1 MTIESRVAAVVAK
14 WCQAD
19 PAELGPET
27 RLDDLD
33 LDSLSRLETAL
44 GLQREFRVAIDDT
57 RMNDAETI
65 ADVIGIVETSPAKAG
80 DPDAL

>member
-1 MTIESRVAAVVAK
+1 MTTAARVAAVVAK
-14 WCQAD
+14 WCQASPEELT
-19 PAELGPET
+19 PAT

-65 ADVIGIVETSPAKAG
+65 ADVIDIVETSPPKTG
-80 DPDAL
+80 DPEAF

>member
-1 MTIESRVAAVVAK
+1 MTTAARVAAVVAK
-14 WCQAD
+14 WCQANPED
-19 PAELGPET
+19 LTPET

-44 GLQREFRVAIDDT
+44 GLQREFRVAVDDT

-65 ADVIGIVETSPAKAG
+65 ADVIAIVETSPPKAG
-80 DPDAL
+80 DPDAV

>member
-1 MTIESRVAAVVAK
+1 MTNAARVAAVVAK

-19 PAELGPET
+19 PEDLTPDT
-27 RLDDLD
+27 RLEDLD
-33 LDSLSRLETAL
+33 LDSLSRLEAAL

-65 ADVIGIVETSPAKAG
+65 ADVVEIVETSPAKAG
-80 DPDAL
+80 D